1 MKYGYR
7 EIRKI
12 RGDDLRNLCIANC
25 WYTRGDNAAY
35 NHLLNDL
42 AGDKENI
49 TTDDI
54 VEIAMDILK
63 HSNTDQELTSICF
76 DVARI
81 AVTFFEEV
89 EEMAYMVYADHQDDR
104 VLPEEVEYFGRLE
117 DALKR
122 VNELK
127 AEFQDSE
134 DWELGDEFD
143 EGDITDSENDI
154 LFINKETGM
163 EAYVAIHS
171 FVLK

>member
-7 EIRKI
+7 EVRKI
-12 RGDDLRNLCIANC
+12 REDDLINLCTAKR

-54 VEIAMDILK
+54 VEIALDIME

-76 DVARI
+76 DIARI

-89 EEMAYMVYADHQDDR
+89 
-104 VLPEEVEYFGRLE
+104 
-117 DALKR
+117 
-122 VNELK
+122 
-127 AEFQDSE
+127 
-134 DWELGDEFD
+134 
-143 EGDITDSENDI
+143 
-154 LFINKETGM
+154 
-163 EAYVAIHS
+163 
-171 FVLK
+171 

>member
-1 MKYGYR
+1 
-7 EIRKI
+7 
-12 RGDDLRNLCIANC
+12 
-25 WYTRGDNAAY
+25 
-35 NHLLNDL
+35 
-42 AGDKENI
+42 
-49 TTDDI
+49 
-54 VEIAMDILK
+54 
-63 HSNTDQELTSICF
+63 
-76 DVARI
+76 
-81 AVTFFEEV
+81 
-89 EEMAYMVYADHQDDR
+89 MAYMVYADHQDDR

>member
-7 EIRKI
+7 EVRKI
-12 RGDDLRNLCIANC
+12 WEDDLRNLCIAKR

-54 VEIAMDILK
+54 VEIALDIME

-76 DVARI
+76 DIARI

-89 EEMAYMVYADHQDDR
+89 
-104 VLPEEVEYFGRLE
+104 
-117 DALKR
+117 
-122 VNELK
+122 
-127 AEFQDSE
+127 
-134 DWELGDEFD
+134 
-143 EGDITDSENDI
+143 
-154 LFINKETGM
+154 
-163 EAYVAIHS
+163 
-171 FVLK
+171 

>member
-1 MKYGYR
+1 MKHEYR
-7 EIRKI
+7 EVRKI
-12 RGDDLRNLCIANC
+12 RVDDLRNLCIKNR

-76 DVARI
+76 EVARI

-89 EEMAYMVYADHQDDR
+89 
-104 VLPEEVEYFGRLE
+104 
-117 DALKR
+117 
-122 VNELK
+122 
-127 AEFQDSE
+127 
-134 DWELGDEFD
+134 
-143 EGDITDSENDI
+143 
-154 LFINKETGM
+154 
-163 EAYVAIHS
+163 
-171 FVLK
+171 